1 MIAGITGERNVCTA
15 ENAENDDIR
24 FIHSKIRIV
33 KEVSITPPPPVAP
46 LEHPDN
52 DDSQDI
58 DN

>member
-1 MIAGITGERNVCTA
+1 MITGITGERNVCT
-15 ENAENDDIR
+15 AENDDIR

-46 LEHPDN
+46 LEHPDD